1 MTLQRIL
8 VVDDESLARE
18 YLCEAVANLGYQAIP
33 AVGAEAALHA
43 IEQEQP
49 DVVMTDMRMPGMDG
63 VELTRLIH
71 ERYPDMPVL
80 LCTAHATIESAVTA
94 MKHGARD
101 VLMKPI
107 SMDAIEFSLKRIERE
122 ARLVAE
128 NLYLRD
134 EARGAN
140 PDTIV
145 AESLQ
150 MSELLK
156 ASSRVARTKGTIL
169 ITGASG
175 TGKERV
181 AHFIH
186 AASERADKPF
196 IRVNCAALSEQLLE
210 SELFGHE
217 RGAFTGADRQRL
229 GRFEL
234 ADGGTLLLDEVG
246 EISPAMQAK
255 LLRVLQEDEF
265 ERVGGQKTLK
275 VNVRVIASTNR
286 DLAREVAAGNF
297 REDLYYRLHVLPLH
311 IAALKDRIA
320 DIMPLARRF
329 ASHYSRQ
336 NGLATPT
343 ITEDAIVRLETWAWP
358 GNVRELE
365 NVIQRAV
372 ILGSEENGL
381 RRIEAKDLV
390 FGPEAMADGAAGEKI
405 TTSDLDL
412 EHPAFKEAI
421 ANETMSDVERVAILS
436 TLERTGGNKTEAA
449 RRLGLTARTLSNK
462 MKIWRH
468 AGLVS

>member
-18 YLCEAVANLGYQAIP
+18 FLCEAVASLGFTAIP
-33 AVGAEAALHA
+33 ADCADAALHA
-43 IEQEQP
+43 IEEEQP

-63 VELTRLIH
+63 VELTKLIH
-71 ERYPDMPVL
+71 DRYPDMPVL

-107 SMDAIEFSLKRIERE
+107 SIDAIEFSLKRIQRE
-122 ARLVAE
+122 TRLVAE

-134 EARGAN
+134 EARGAD

-196 IRVNCAALSEQLLE
+196 IRVNCAALSEQLLD

-275 VNVRVIASTNR
+275 VDVRVIASTNR
-286 DLAREVAAGNF
+286 DLAKEVAAGNF

-311 IAALKDRIA
+311 IAALKDRVA

-329 ASHYSRQ
+329 SSHYARL
-336 NGLATPT
+336 NGLMAPT
-343 ITEDAIVRLETWAWP
+343 ISADAVERLESWGWP

-372 ILGSEENGL
+372 ILGADENGH
-381 RRIEAKDLV
+381 REINAKDLV
-390 FGPEAMADGAAGEKI
+390 FGPEAMVDGQAGDQVA
-405 TTSDLDL
+405 TNDLDL

-421 ANETMSDVERVAILS
+421 ANESMSDVERVAILS

>member
-18 YLCEAVANLGYQAIP
+18 YLGEAVTSLGYSAIS
-33 AVGAEAALHA
+33 ANGAEAALSM
-43 IEQEQP
+43 IEREQP
-49 DVVMTDMRMPGMDG
+49 DVVLTDLRMPGMDG
-63 VELTRLIH
+63 VELTQRIQ
-71 ERYPDMPVL
+71 ERWPDLPVM
-80 LCTAHATIESAVTA
+80 LCTAHATVESAVAA
-94 MKHGARD
+94 MKYGARD
-101 VLMKPI
+101 VLLKPI
-107 SMDAIEFSLKRIERE
+107 SIDSLEFSLKRLQRE
-122 ARLVAE
+122 QRLVEE
-128 NLYLRD
+128 NRYLRE
-134 EARGAN
+134 EAHSAAPDQMVAASPAMGA
-140 PDTIV
+140 
-145 AESLQ
+145 
-150 MSELLK
+150 LLHS
-156 ASSRVARTKGTIL
+156 AARVARSKGTVL

-186 AASERADKPF
+186 AASERADQPF

-217 RGAFTGADRQRL
+217 RGAFTGADKQRL

-275 VNVRVIASTNR
+275 VNVRVVASTNR
-286 DLAREVAAGNF
+286 DLAQEVADGRF

-311 IAALKDRIA
+311 IASLNERAE
-320 DIMPLARRF
+320 DIMPLAERF
-329 ASHYSRQ
+329 AQVYAQQ
-336 NGLATPT
+336 NGLPTPT
-343 ITEDAIVRLETWAWP
+343 ITPEAAERLGAWGWP

-372 ILGSEENGL
+372 ILGASDNGSPS
-381 RRIEAKDLV
+381 ITAEDLL
-390 FGPEAMADGAAGEKI
+390 FGPTSAAKADAVA
-405 TTSDLDL
+405 SDLHL
-412 EHPAFKEAI
+412 EHPAFQEAI
-421 ANETMSDVERVAILS
+421 ANESMADVERVAILS

-449 RRLGLTARTLSNK
+449 RRLGVTARTLSNK

-468 AGLVS
+468 AGLVA

>member
-18 YLCEAVANLGYQAIP
+18 YLSEAVTNLGYTAIP
-33 AVGAEAALHA
+33 VSDAEAALNA

-63 VELTRLIH
+63 VELTRRIH
-71 ERYPDMPVL
+71 ERFPDMPVL
-80 LCTAHATIESAVTA
+80 LCTAHATIESAVSA
-94 MKHGARD
+94 MKFGARD

-107 SMDAIEFSLKRIERE
+107 SIDAIEFSLKRIERE
-122 ARLVAE
+122 TRLVAE
-128 NLYLRD
+128 NMYLRD

-145 AESLQ
+145 AESVQ
-150 MSELLK
+150 MRELLK

-186 AASERADKPF
+186 AASERSEKPF
-196 IRVNCAALSEQLLE
+196 IRVNCAALSEQLLD

-275 VNVRVIASTNR
+275 VDVRVIASTNR
-286 DLAREVAAGNF
+286 DLASEVAARNF

-311 IAALKDRIA
+311 IAALKDRPD

-329 ASHYSRQ
+329 ATHYARQ
-336 NGLATPT
+336 NGLPTPS
-343 ITEDAIVRLETWAWP
+343 ISECAVERLDTWGWP

-372 ILGSEENGL
+372 ILGSNVNGQPQ
-381 RRIEAKDLV
+381 ITAKDLV
-390 FGPEAMADGAAGEKI
+390 FGPEAMADGLGGEQIK
-405 TTSDLDL
+405 SSELDM

-421 ANETMSDVERVAILS
+421 ANEPMSDVERVAILS

>member
-18 YLCEAVANLGYQAIP
+18 YLGEAVANLGYS
-33 AVGAEAALHA
+33 AVTATDAESALHLV
-43 IEQEQP
+43 EREQP
-49 DVVMTDMRMPGMDG
+49 DVVMTDLRMPGMDG
-63 VELTRLIH
+63 VELTKRLH
-71 ERYPDMPVL
+71 ERWPDLPVL
-80 LCTAHATIESAVTA
+80 LCTAHATIESAVAA
-94 MKHGARD
+94 MKYGARD
-101 VLMKPI
+101 VLMKPV
-107 SMDAIEFSLKRIERE
+107 SVDALEFSL
-122 ARLVAE
+122 ARLAREQRLEQE
-128 NLYLRD
+128 NRYLRD
-134 EARGAN
+134 EARGAD
-140 PDTIV
+140 PASIV
-145 AESLQ
+145 AESES
-150 MSELLK
+150 MRELLK
-156 ASSRVARTKGTIL
+156 AASRVARTKGTIL
-169 ITGASG
+169 ITGSSG

-246 EISPAMQAK
+246 EISASMQAK

-275 VNVRVIASTNR
+275 VDVRIIASTNR
-286 DLAREVAAGNF
+286 DLAKEVAAGNF

-311 IAALKDRIA
+311 IAALKDRAA
-320 DIMPLARRF
+320 DIMPLAQRF
-329 ASHYSRQ
+329 AEHYARQ
-336 NGLATPT
+336 NGLTTPT
-343 ITEDAIVRLETWAWP
+343 FDDEASERLLGWRWP

-365 NVIQRAV
+365 NVVQRAV
-372 ILGSEENGL
+372 ILGAREGGPASIG
-381 RRIEAKDLV
+381 AQDLV
-390 FGPEAMADGAAGEKI
+390 FGPDATAENESAVRASE
-405 TTSDLDL
+405 LDL
-412 EHPAFKEAI
+412 EHPAFQEAI
-421 ANETMSDVERVAILS
+421 ANESMADVERVAILS

-468 AGLVS
+468 AGLVP

>member
-18 YLCEAVANLGYQAIP
+18 YLSEAVTSLGYTAIP
-33 AVGAEAALHA
+33 ANGAEAALNA

-63 VELTRLIH
+63 VELTRRIH
-71 ERYPDMPVL
+71 ERFPDMPVL

-94 MKHGARD
+94 MKFGARD

-134 EARGAN
+134 EARGAD

-145 AESLQ
+145 AESVQ

-186 AASERADKPF
+186 AASERSEKPF
-196 IRVNCAALSEQLLE
+196 IRVNCAALSEQLLD

-275 VNVRVIASTNR
+275 VDVRVIASTNR
-286 DLAREVAAGNF
+286 DLASEVAAGNF

-311 IAALKDRIA
+311 IAALKDRTD

-329 ASHYSRQ
+329 ASHYSRL
-336 NGLATPT
+336 NGVPTPSISECAT
-343 ITEDAIVRLETWAWP
+343 ARLHSWGWP

-372 ILGSEENGL
+372 ILGDDMNGE
-381 RRIEAKDLV
+381 RQITAQDLV
-390 FGPEAMADGAAGEKI
+390 FGPEAMGDGAGGEQI
-405 TTSDLDL
+405 NSNELDM

-421 ANETMSDVERVAILS
+421 ANEPMSDVERIAILS